1 VNGERGTGNGLWQT
15 VISIGLYRGSFM
27 RRTVFAMSA
36 FWMVALL
43 TGCSDRDGTTGIQ
56 DNRQLGRLRFVHA
69 VSDVATLDYFA
80 DGKVVF
86 SDLPVGSTSSYF
98 DAKVEGLI
106 AVVDGVTGDVL
117 TTGGLN
123 LVKDARFTALT
134 TKAGAETTLLVYSH
148 VGAIP
153 NSNKTRFRFMHGAPN
168 AGVVRV
174 EIDAPDS
181 SVPINVVNL
190 QPQDVFD
197 PLLVG
202 QASAYLEGDPGDYTF
217 TVFSAAGVQLAQS
230 QVTQLD
236 ADGGWTIVI
245 FDDGLTGDDID
256 MDLLD
261 DLNELVAT
269 PLTPG
274 VATAADNV
282 LTSADHMG
290 LPSARPHRS
299 YPRP

>member
-1 VNGERGTGNGLWQT
+1 MRFRDLQYSVMLGVVPIAACGDGN
-15 VISIGLYRGSFM
+15 
-27 RRTVFAMSA
+27 
-36 FWMVALL
+36 
-43 TGCSDRDGTTGIQ
+43 GTTGIQ
-56 DNRQLGRLRFVHA
+56 DDRQLGRLRFVHA

-98 DAKVEGLI
+98 DAKVDGLI

-148 VGAIP
+148 VGAVP
-153 NSNKTRFRFMHGAPN
+153 NSNKTRFRFMNGAPV
-168 AGVVRV
+168 AGLLRV
-174 EIDAPDS
+174 EIDAPGTT
-181 SVPINVVNL
+181 VPVNVGSL
-190 QPQDVFD
+190 QPVDTVD

-202 QASAYLEGDPGDYTF
+202 QATSYLAGDPGDYGF
-217 TVFSAAGVQLAQS
+217 TVFSSTGIMLAQS
-230 QVTQLD
+230 QIVELR
-236 ADGGWTIVI
+236 AGEGWTVVI
-245 FDDGLTGDDID
+245 LDDGLAGDAVD

-282 LTSADHMG
+282 LTSADHVG

>member
-1 VNGERGTGNGLWQT
+1 
-15 VISIGLYRGSFM
+15 M
-27 RRTVFAMSA
+27 RLRDLQYSVMLGV
-36 FWMVALL
+36 VALAAC
-43 TGCSDRDGTTGIQ
+43 GDGDGTTGIQ

-98 DAKVEGLI
+98 DAKVDGLI
-106 AVVDGVTGDVL
+106 AVVDGTTGDVL

-123 LVKDARFTALT
+123 LVKDARFTGLT
-134 TKAGAETTLLVYSH
+134 TKAGAETTLLVYGQE
-148 VGAIP
+148 GAVP
-153 NSNKTRFRFMHGAPN
+153 SGNKVRFRFMNGAPM
-168 AGVVRV
+168 AGVLRV
-174 EIDAPDS
+174 EIDAPGS

-197 PLLVG
+197 PVLVG
-202 QASAYLEGDPGDYTF
+202 QATAYLEGDAGDYTF
-217 TVFSAAGVQLAQS
+217 TVYSAADVQLAQS
-230 QVTQLD
+230 QNTQLG

-245 FDDGLTGDDID
+245 FDDGLTGDEVD

-269 PLTPG
+269 PLTPRE
-274 VATAADNV
+274 TAAEE
-282 LTSADHMG
+282 
-290 LPSARPHRS
+290 RPRIMS
-299 YPRP
+299 NGRG

>member
-1 VNGERGTGNGLWQT
+1 MRLRILLYSLTLGVVAMAACEDGN
-15 VISIGLYRGSFM
+15 
-27 RRTVFAMSA
+27 
-36 FWMVALL
+36 
-43 TGCSDRDGTTGIQ
+43 GTTGIQ

-69 VSDVATLDYFA
+69 VSNVATLDYFA

-86 SDLPVGSTSSYF
+86 SDLLVGSTSSYF
-98 DAKVEGLI
+98 DAKVDALI

-123 LVKDARFTALT
+123 LVKDARFTGLT
-134 TKAGAETTLLVYSH
+134 TKAGTETTLLVYGH
-148 VGAIP
+148 EGAVP

-168 AGVVRV
+168 ASVVRV
-174 EIDAPDS
+174 EIDAPGS

-282 LTSADHMG
+282 LTSADHVG

>member
-1 VNGERGTGNGLWQT
+1 MRLRILLHSLTLGVVAIAACEDGN
-15 VISIGLYRGSFM
+15 
-27 RRTVFAMSA
+27 
-36 FWMVALL
+36 
-43 TGCSDRDGTTGIQ
+43 GTTGIQ

-86 SDLPVGSTSSYF
+86 SDQPVGSTSSYF
-98 DAKVEGLI
+98 DAKVDGLI
-106 AVVDGVTGDVL
+106 AVVDGTTGDVL
-117 TTGGLN
+117 TTGALN

-134 TKAGAETTLLVYSH
+134 SKAGTETTLLVYSH
-148 VGAIP
+148 VGAVP
-153 NSNKTRFRFMHGAPN
+153 NSNKTRFRFMNGAPN

-174 EIDAPDS
+174 EIDAPGT
-181 SVPINVVNL
+181 SVPINVSTL

-202 QASAYLEGDPGDYTF
+202 QATLYLEGDSGDYTF

-230 QVTQLD
+230 QVTQLGSG
-236 ADGGWTIVI
+236 GGWTIVI
-245 FDDGLTGDDID
+245 FDDGLAGDAVD

-269 PLTPG
+269 PLTP
-274 VATAADNV
+274 
-282 LTSADHMG
+282 
-290 LPSARPHRS
+290 R
-299 YPRP
+299 